1 MKPKR
6 STSVCSNIS
15 STVFGVFVF
24 AAGVKNLEA
33 KTQISPHSPAEYKT
47 IKIASCVLA
56 LMY

>member
-6 STSVCSNIS
+6 STSNIL
-15 STVFGVFVF
+15 STLFGVF
-24 AAGVKNLEA
+24 AAGVKNLGA
-33 KTQISPHSPAEYKT
+33 KTQISPRSPVEYKT